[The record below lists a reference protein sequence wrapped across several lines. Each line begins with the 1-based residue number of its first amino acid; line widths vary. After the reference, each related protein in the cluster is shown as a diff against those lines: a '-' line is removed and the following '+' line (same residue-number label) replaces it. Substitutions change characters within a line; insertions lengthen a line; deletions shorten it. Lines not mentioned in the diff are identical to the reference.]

1 MEMGRQLVEQLIQ
14 ELVEMVFGKV
24 GRMAWG

>member
-1 MEMGRQLVEQLIQ
+1 MEVGRQLVEQLIQ

-24 GRMAWG
+24 GRMVWG